1 MTMARKRDDWSAW
14 FCAVRRWLRHIGIVE
29 IDAALGADLMALF
42 EQSYEPQEAAYV
54 LAEEDR

>member
-1 MTMARKRDDWSAW
+1 MARKRDDWSAW